1 VTRRIR
7 SPFATLAALAAG
19 GLLACATA
27 LDTGERHYRD
37 GDRLAAL
44 ETWRGVP
51 PDHRDFAA
59 AQQRAA
65 EVEEEFRS
73 LVVRYKQRGRYFESR
88 ERLAESILNYRLAL
102 KLQPGDRETL
112 DHVQL
117 LSRAL
122 AAEKSATL
130 AAFRAHLEKRELGAA
145 REKLARLSDLDAF
158 DPDLETERRQFNR
171 ELAEGI
177 RLGLARGR
185 QHFAAGDL
193 AAAEGEFQAVLALAP
208 ENESAQGY
216 LSYIAT
222 IRKTRERRAA
232 VDTAWVGAS
241 DDEIRAEGFY
251 QNALAAERAGDPFLA
266 IRRDL
271 SALGADPE
279 HAAARQHLARLRARL
294 APEVENLVESGR
306 QYYLQEDLQS
316 ALDQWRQALLIDPGN
331 ARAKDYVERADRL
344 LENLEKLRA
353 DPKGGSR

>member
-1 VTRRIR
+1 MRLCPR
-7 SPFATLAALAAG
+7 SGVASLALGA
-19 GLLACATA
+19 LLACTTP

-37 GDRLAAL
+37 GDRLSAL
-44 ETWRGVP
+44 ETWRRIP
-51 PDHRDFAA
+51 PDHRDHAA
-59 AQQRAA
+59 AQQRVAD
-65 EVEEEFRS
+65 VEEEFES

-102 KLQPGDRETL
+102 KLQPHDRATL

-117 LSRAL
+117 LSRSL
-122 AAEKSATL
+122 AAEKAATL
-130 AAFRAHLEKRELGAA
+130 AAFHRDLAEHELGAA
-145 REKLARLSDLDAF
+145 RQKLARLSDLDSF

-171 ELAEGI
+171 ELRKEIG
-177 RLGLARGR
+177 LGLERGR

-193 AAAEGEFQAVLALAP
+193 TGAEREFQAVLALSP

-222 IRKTRERRAA
+222 IRNTRARRAN
-232 VDTAWVGAS
+232 VDTALVGAS
-241 DDEIRAEGFY
+241 RQEIRAEGFY
-251 QNALAAERAGDPFLA
+251 QNALRDERAGDPFEA
-266 IRRDL
+266 IRKDL
-271 SALGADPE
+271 SALGANPE
-279 HAAARQHLARLRARL
+279 HAEARQHLARLRGQL

-316 ALDQWRQALLIDPGN
+316 ALDQWRSALLIDPEN